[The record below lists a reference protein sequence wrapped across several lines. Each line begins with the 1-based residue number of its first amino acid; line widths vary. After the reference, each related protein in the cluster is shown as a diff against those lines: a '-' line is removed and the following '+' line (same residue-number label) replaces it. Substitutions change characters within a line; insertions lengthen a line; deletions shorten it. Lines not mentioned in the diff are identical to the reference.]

1 MIRLARYSGWTAVL
15 VFGFSA
21 FLAAQTP
28 PAPGPAA
35 VSFLGGLTSGGSS
48 TGGTVGGTFTFDVSD
63 RLSIETTGAYLDR
76 GRGADGLYGN
86 AGLLVNLLPAGGKA
100 VPYAAIG
107 GGIYYMRFDMDEPH
121 IMGPMVSVGPN
132 PTLGYP
138 NMSGMIR
145 FTTAPSSSTFL
156 GAFVHLPEMYAERL
170 RSMIW
175 PPPRGGWGRRSF
187 TDPAMT
193 IGGGV
198 RLDLTPHLSLRPDAR
213 AVVVFGGGRNSTLGM
228 FSLNVGYRF

>member
-1 MIRLARYSGWTAVL
+1 MIRLARYFGWTAVL
-15 VFGFSA
+15 IFGFSV

-28 PAPGPAA
+28 PAPGPVA

-48 TGGTVGGTFTFDVSD
+48 TGGTIGGTFTFDVSD

-107 GGIYYMRFDMDEPH
+107 GGIYHVNYDLDNPRIMDLMPRF
-121 IMGPMVSVGPN
+121 GSGAVGSVG
-132 PTLGYP
+132 
-138 NMSGMIR
+138 S
-145 FTTAPSSSTFL
+145 
-156 GAFVHLPEMYAERL
+156 LPGFQGFGQMPAMYAERL

-175 PPPRGGWGRRSF
+175 PPPRDGWGRRSF

-213 AVVVFGGGRNSTLGM
+213 AVVVFGGRRSSTLGM

>member
-1 MIRLARYSGWTAVL
+1 MMSPARYFGWTAFL
-15 VFGFSA
+15 TFGFSA
-21 FLAAQTP
+21 FVAAQAP
-28 PAPGPAA
+28 PAPGPVA

-76 GRGADGLYGN
+76 GRGADGFYGN

-107 GGIYYMRFDMDEPH
+107 GGIYHVNYDLDNPH
-121 IMGPMVSVGPN
+121 IMDLMPRAVGSVG
-132 PTLGYP
+132 
-138 NMSGMIR
+138 
-145 FTTAPSSSTFL
+145 FL
-156 GAFVHLPEMYAERL
+156 PGFRGFGQMPAMYAGRL

-175 PPPRGGWGRRSF
+175 PPPPGGWGRQSF

>member
-1 MIRLARYSGWTAVL
+1 MIRLARYFGWTAVL
-15 VFGFSA
+15 MLGFSA
-21 FLAAQTP
+21 SLAAQTP
-28 PAPGPAA
+28 PAPGPVA
-35 VSFLGGLTSGGSS
+35 VSVLGGVTSGGVS
-48 TGGTVGGTFTFDVSD
+48 TGGTIGGTFTFDVSD

-107 GGIYYMRFDMDEPH
+107 GGVYSVNYDLDNPH
-121 IMGPMVSVGPN
+121 IMDQIESAVSAG
-132 PTLGYP
+132 LGSMAGFRGFGQMP
-138 NMSGMIR
+138 
-145 FTTAPSSSTFL
+145 A
-156 GAFVHLPEMYAERL
+156 MYAERL

-175 PPPRGGWGRRSF
+175 PPPHGGWGRQSF

-193 IGGGV
+193 LGGGV
-198 RLDLTPHLSLRPDAR
+198 RLDLSPHLSLRPDAR
-213 AVVVFGGGRNSTLGM
+213 AVVVFGDGRSSTLGM